1 MKNLKRIV
9 LGLVLLIGFGTA
21 SQAQNMSTGIGARLG
36 FDSGLTV
43 KHFLNSQNAVEGL
56 LSFSPKYF
64 QLTGLYE
71 WQQSIHQVNNLYW
84 YFGAG
89 AHLGAIHKD
98 KHDYSNSF
106 LVGIDGI
113 LGLEY
118 IFPTVPLTLGLDW
131 KPAVNFTNSYNDYW
145 YAGFALSLRYV
156 F

>member
-1 MKNLKRIV
+1 MKRLKRIL
-9 LGLVLLIGFGTA
+9 LGLALLVSFSTTTY
-21 SQAQNMSTGIGARLG
+21 AQGYKTGVGARLG

-43 KHFLNSQNAVEGL
+43 KHFMNTRNAVEGI

-64 QLTGLYE
+64 QVTGLYQ
-71 WQQSIHQVNNLYW
+71 WQQPVQQVQNLSW
-84 YFGAG
+84 YYGG
-89 AHLGAIHKD
+89 GVHLGAIHKNKD
-98 KHDYSNSF
+98 DYSNSF

-113 LGLEY
+113 IGAEY
-118 IFPTVPLTLGLDW
+118 AFPTVPLTLGLDW